1 MKRNE
6 TLKSYAI
13 ITFGC
18 ILYGLS
24 LDWFYIPND
33 LTCGGLTGV
42 AQIIHF
48 FVPVLPVGMMVIA
61 MNVPLFVLGF
71 RRFGFGF
78 LVKTL
83 YGMLC
88 SSIMV
93 DVITWIHVFQP
104 MDKMLAGLYGGVI
117 MGIGSGIMMAEE
129 ATTGGTELATWLI
142 RRHFPN
148 LSLGNILLGL
158 DLTVILI
165 FAAVFHDFNNALYG
179 GLALFIATKVVDRI
193 VYGGNTGKLAYIIS
207 EKEDEITKELLALN
221 VGATKL
227 NAMGAYT
234 RTERQILLCAVRR
247 REIVVVKRLVKEID
261 PDAFFIMCDAGE
273 VLGEGFGEY
282 DPKAIK

>member
-1 MKRNE
+1 MERKE

-13 ITFGC
+13 ITLGC
-18 ILYGLS
+18 VLYALA
-24 LDWFYIPND
+24 LDWFYVPND

-48 FVPVLPVGMMVIA
+48 FVPALPVGMMVIA
-61 MNVPLFVLGF
+61 MNVPLFALGF
-71 RRFGFGF
+71 RRFGFAF

-83 YGMLC
+83 YGMLV
-88 SSIMV
+88 SSVMV

-117 MGIGSGIMMAEE
+117 LGIGSGIMMAEE

-148 LSLGNILLGL
+148 LSLGNILLAL
-158 DLTVILI
+158 DLAVILL
-165 FAAVFHDFNNALYG
+165 FAAVFRDFNNALYG
-179 GLALFIATKVVDRI
+179 GAALYVATQVVDRI

-207 EKEDEITKELLALN
+207 AKEDEITEKLLALN
-221 VGATKL
+221 VGVTKL
-227 NAMGAYT
+227 SAMGAYT
-234 RTERQILLCAVRR
+234 RTERPILLCAVRR

-261 PDAFFIMCDAGE
+261 PSAFFIMCDAGE

-282 DPKAIK
+282 DPKQIK

>member
-18 ILYGLS
+18 ILYGLA

-48 FVPVLPVGMMVIA
+48 FAPVLPVGMLVIA

-71 RRFGFGF
+71 RQFGFGF

-93 DVITWIHVFQP
+93 DVITWIPVFQP
-104 MDKMLAGLYGGVI
+104 LDKMLAGLYGGVI
-117 MGIGSGIMMAEE
+117 MGVGSGIMMAEE

-207 EKEDEITKELLALN
+207 EKEDEITEKLLGLN
-221 VGATKL
+221 VGVTKL